1 MTAPDRLA
9 PANLEAEEAVLGSML
24 IDGAAII
31 RVAAQLAP
39 DDFYRPAHTAV
50 YVAMLEL
57 YGRRDAIDVVT
68 VAAELERT
76 SQLDAAGGAAYL
88 TELIERT
95 PVSTH
100 VEYYAGLV
108 ARTATQRRLIAAAGQ
123 IAQVAYED
131 EAETIEETVD
141 RAEAALFAVLQD
153 RQHRD
158 LVPLSVLLDRYF
170 EKIEEIRAR
179 QDAMLG
185 TRTGFRDLDR
195 LLGGLQPSDLCI
207 VAGRPGMGKTS
218 WLNSVAANVAEG
230 MQGTVAFFS
239 LEMSAEQ
246 LVQRL
251 IASKTGI
258 STHHLRVGQI
268 RDDEIDLVMRAIGE
282 LASAAIYIDDT
293 PGLSPFDLR
302 TKVRRLHA
310 ERGVDLVI
318 VDYLQLMHS
327 GRRNENRVQEISL
340 ISRALKGLA
349 REVRVPVIAASQ
361 LSRAVES
368 RADRRPQLSDLR
380 ESGCLTGD
388 TQLVRADTGEI
399 VSIEDLAAG
408 DARNVPIWSLDPT
421 SMRVVRRTLT
431 RAFSSGT
438 KSVFRLVLRSGR
450 EIKASANHP
459 FLTVDGWRA
468 VEDLAAGTHVAVA
481 RTIPDPEQPSPM
493 TSVPL
498 VLPTTLTSV
507 VDTPSTARRDF
518 ALSLAGDILRA
529 GTVLKSHELVCLGG
543 AGANEL
549 TAARIGRSTSP
560 KSTPAKAGAQ
570 PPTPYDPWATGP
582 SPEISG
588 FAPSCP
594 HRSAWASPRVDGRNS
609 CRLGPGLRRGGRSRG
624 RSLASTKLRR
634 TRLGKSDVYWDEIT
648 AIEPLGEQPV
658 FDATVP
664 GTHNFLA
671 NGIVAHNSIEQDAD
685 MVIFLYRDAVYNE
698 HTEKKNIAEI
708 HVAKHRHGPTG
719 TVNMVFVPHET
730 RFVDLADAQAA
741 EVAAT
746 TPEGWPA

>member
-76 SQLDAAGGAAYL
+76 GQLDTAGGAAYL

-100 VEYYAGLV
+100 VEHYAGLV

-327 GRRNENRVQEISL
+327 GRRNENRVQEISI

-380 ESGCLTGD
+380 ESG
-388 TQLVRADTGEI
+388 
-399 VSIEDLAAG
+399 
-408 DARNVPIWSLDPT
+408 
-421 SMRVVRRTLT
+421 
-431 RAFSSGT
+431 
-438 KSVFRLVLRSGR
+438 
-450 EIKASANHP
+450 
-459 FLTVDGWRA
+459 
-468 VEDLAAGTHVAVA
+468 
-481 RTIPDPEQPSPM
+481 
-493 TSVPL
+493 
-498 VLPTTLTSV
+498 
-507 VDTPSTARRDF
+507 
-518 ALSLAGDILRA
+518 
-529 GTVLKSHELVCLGG
+529 
-543 AGANEL
+543 
-549 TAARIGRSTSP
+549 
-560 KSTPAKAGAQ
+560 
-570 PPTPYDPWATGP
+570 
-582 SPEISG
+582 
-588 FAPSCP
+588 
-594 HRSAWASPRVDGRNS
+594 
-609 CRLGPGLRRGGRSRG
+609 
-624 RSLASTKLRR
+624 
-634 TRLGKSDVYWDEIT
+634 
-648 AIEPLGEQPV
+648 
-658 FDATVP
+658 
-664 GTHNFLA
+664 
-671 NGIVAHNSIEQDAD
+671 SIEQDAD

-719 TVNMVFVPHET
+719 TVDMVFVPHET

-741 EVAAT
+741 EAGAT
-746 TPEGWPA
+746 TPEGWPT